1 MSSMSQMGY
10 LMESCLHRLKVTM
23 MSYRLM
29 KERMETILSLT
40 KLASTQVDFHSRTKL
55 AKSPLTRSPNRE

>member
-55 AKSPLTRSPNRE
+55 A